1 MQFEFL
7 DRSFADRRYAE
18 IVPVQRPQEALT
30 AHAID
35 ATLRTLNAVQGPVT
49 GAAPQLVVTTGDA
62 IDNAQ
67 WNEMQ
72 AFLALFD
79 GGPVRPGSGGPGY
92 LGVHSLAWPADFF
105 SKPNRPGP
113 HGADPFR

>member
-18 IVPVQRPQEALT
+18 IVPVQRQEEGLT
-30 AHAID
+30 AHAIG
-35 ATLRTLNAVQGPVT
+35 ATLRALNAVQGPVT

-92 LGVHSLAWPADFF
+92 VGVQSLDWPDDFF
-105 SKPNRPGP
+105 SQPDGA
-113 HGADPFR
+113 GADRH